1 MWSARPS
8 PPAGGSHGA
17 ERLGKVT
24 PRVWQVWIKELNASE
39 PLMTG
44 REGVQSV
51 KSYEVHGILTFNNS
65 QDDEFME

>member
-51 KSYEVHGILTFNNS
+51 KSYEVQNGVVSLAATCFIG
-65 QDDEFME
+65 